1 MIQEDMTVD
10 DALKLM
16 EEGQRL
22 PNRPA
27 PMLPPKVLGRC
38 NDIYTC
44 IHIMIY
50 SHVHVFE
57 MFM

>member
-1 MIQEDMTVD
+1 MTLKGMMVQEDMTMD

-27 PMLPPKVLGRC
+27 PMLPPKVLG
-38 NDIYTC
+38 NLNFIVSLSLY
-44 IHIMIY
+44 M
-50 SHVHVFE
+50 
-57 MFM
+57 